1 MEICSEYCDFVCDE
15 NLKTLVC
22 QKCGYIVTK
31 EDKKRWLQKAFELM
45 REEERI
51 DKPQNN

>member
-1 MEICSEYCDFVCDE
+1 MEICIGECDFVYDE
-15 NLKTLVC
+15 NFNMVC
-22 QKCGYIVTK
+22 KKCGYVATK

-51 DKPQNN
+51 DK